1 MLLWMMS
8 DSSIALI
15 TQITQII
22 QIIQIILTKTKTE
35 IIPG

>member
-1 MLLWMMS
+1 MLLWMKS
-8 DSSIALI
+8 ESSITLI
-15 TQITQII
+15 TLIT

>member
-1 MLLWMMS
+1 MLLWMRS
-8 DSSIALI
+8 ESSIILI
-15 TQITQII
+15 TQIT

>member
-15 TQITQII
+15 TQI
-22 QIIQIILTKTKTE
+22 IQIILTKTKTE